1 MNFLYVCS
9 VFDKVRNRSIF
20 VTMHE
25 TTEDAEREFTRF
37 LSAPQLSAIKNDL
50 VLYLVGT
57 FDPVKLDLIGEDA
70 CVLKEGVNVVI
81 EG

>member
-1 MNFLYVCS
+1 MLFVCS
-9 VFDKVRNRSIF
+9 VFDKVKNKSIF

-25 TTEDAEREFTRF
+25 TIDDAGREFTRTVS
-37 LSAPQLSAIKNDL
+37 LPQLSGIKNDL

-57 FDPVKLDLIGEDA
+57 FDPVKLELIGEDA
-70 CVLKEGVNVVI
+70 CVLKEGVNIVI